1 MNSSRYEQIHT
12 ILMSHDYLRFCL
24 TEKLYC
30 EETNI
35 SESNFYNVRREKY
48 DIQLKVIRITECI
61 DKLPTNL
68 LNQIK
73 LQDGKLTW

>member
-1 MNSSRYEQIHT
+1 MGHPVSILRWIKENEPSRYEQIHT

-35 SESNFYNVRREKY
+35 SESNFLQCARRK
-48 DIQLKVIRITECI
+48 I
-61 DKLPTNL
+61 
-68 LNQIK
+68 
-73 LQDGKLTW
+73 